1 MCGDSCLIILAIKS
15 SFVSLGVV
23 VGFGVVVVVVV
34 VGLRVVI
41 GAWVVAPLQ
50 SMKSGSYSRFSS

>member
-1 MCGDSCLIILAIKS
+1 MILAIKS

-23 VGFGVVVVVVV
+23 VVVGFGVVVV
-34 VGLRVVI
+34 GLGFRVVI

-50 SMKSGSYSRFSS
+50 SMKSGSYSLFSS